1 MAQDDYAVLIAIENY
16 PNFKVGGNLKN
27 LEGPFND
34 LESIRLWLES
44 PQGGHVPHENIHVP
58 MSPIPPDPASPHPN
72 STDVKECFNKILK
85 ANMEK
90 KKLGRFYVYA
100 SGHGFSPKRD
110 QVSLF
115 TAEAWD
121 GSWDNVNLTL
131 WLLYFQELG
140 FFREYVLWADCC
152 LDLSRILSGFDGA
165 PVRDFHENMDEIVPT
180 NSFIAHAAL
189 RPLKAVEKQIPEA
202 NNEVHGIFTWTL
214 LEGLKGA
221 AVDAYGRVTARS
233 LGDWIRNAQVAR
245 LNQNEMS
252 KSEISLEPD
261 ILREDPGLILVRDLV
276 RKSYHVK
283 LRFPSARESE
293 KLSVTIWSGIPPQP
307 LDYKRELDMNKEA
320 EFNLEV
326 GLYIVEVTELKLRQ
340 GIEVTA
346 DWSEETDTKI
356 VERTGK
362 PVNLL
367 KNSKDKKNLFS
378 LNLIHDTV
386 TEIFV
391 IDPRFQLI
399 DRSVSS
405 LKIKL
410 PFGLYKLKTRKLR
423 NISEKIIL
431 LDEDYEVNN
440 AGAQFALP
448 MMAVA
453 PLPSSMA
460 TTKDQTAAF
469 TKQCSLRRELDSQ
482 GNEAALTVM
491 ARVSIE
497 ATDYLS
503 PSTLKPWEGV
513 RVVNQ
518 KGKLVLDLSQDGKKQ
533 ESDGAFAACTIA
545 LEPGV
550 YFLQQNYPDGIMLEQ
565 SLILSKGWGLEA
577 HMLRNVDAETHQ
589 LNSLTSISIH
599 MHRLDQASRNA
610 DEDTLTEACRLALVD
625 QRQFLNNEMKDK
637 LFKENG
643 NPLLAIIGA
652 HLLIIDNLNRG
663 TGLSELNTIVPNLRR
678 QLGDEHPD
686 VEAIS
691 LCCTD
696 ESLRTTKT
704 VRIPPMFERS
714 WRLLIDAKAKLITR
728 SLAER
733 ALAKSSSRPYLVW
746 STDES
751 IKDRSMNAL
760 ALATWSVP
768 PISTKASNVRTASFA
783 ADANLPMPASSLAT
797 TTSSN
802 VPSRVASKEAR
813 FRAKK
818 LKIPASLLPILEKKC
833 AELGNEQPGTYS

>member
-1 MAQDDYAVLIAIENY
+1 
-16 PNFKVGGNLKN
+16 
-27 LEGPFND
+27 
-34 LESIRLWLES
+34 
-44 PQGGHVPHENIHVP
+44 
-58 MSPIPPDPASPHPN
+58 
-72 STDVKECFNKILK
+72 
-85 ANMEK
+85 
-90 KKLGRFYVYA
+90 
-100 SGHGFSPKRD
+100 
-110 QVSLF
+110 
-115 TAEAWD
+115 
-121 GSWDNVNLTL
+121 
-131 WLLYFQELG
+131 LLYFQELG

-165 PVRDFHENMDEIVPT
+165 PIRDFHENMDEIVPT

-189 RPLKAVEKQIPEA
+189 RPLKAVEKPIPDA

-245 LNQNEMS
+245 LNQNEIS

-261 ILREDPGLILVRDLV
+261 ILREDPGLILVRDLL
-276 RKSYHVK
+276 RKSYRVK
-283 LRFPSARESE
+283 LRFPSAKASE
-293 KLSVTIWSGIPPQP
+293 KLSIKIWSGIPPNP
-307 LDYKRELDMNKEA
+307 LDQEIQLDINKEA
-320 EFNLEV
+320 EINLEA
-326 GLYIVEVTELKLRQ
+326 GLYLVEVIGLRLRQ
-340 GIEVTA
+340 GIGVTA
-346 DWSEETDTKI
+346 EWSEEKDTKI
-356 VERTGK
+356 IQTTGK
-362 PVNLL
+362 PVHFPA
-367 KNSKDKKNLFS
+367 NSNDHINLFT
-378 LNLIHDTV
+378 LNLVHGMV

-399 DRSVSS
+399 DRSISS

-410 PFGLYKLKTRKLR
+410 PFGLYKLKTRELR
-423 NISEKIIL
+423 TISEEIIL
-431 LDEDYEVNN
+431 LDEDYEVNH
-440 AGAQFALP
+440 AGPQHASTI
-448 MMAVA
+448 MSVA
-453 PLPSSMA
+453 PLPNSIA
-460 TTKDQTAAF
+460 TSKDQAAAF
-469 TKQCSLRRELDSQ
+469 TKQCSLRRELGSQ

-491 ARVSIE
+491 ARINSA
-497 ATDYLS
+497 ATEVHS
-503 PSTLKPWEGV
+503 TPTLKPWDGV

-518 KGKLVLDLSQDGKKQ
+518 KGKLVLDLSQDGKIQ
-533 ESDGAFAACTIA
+533 ESEGAFAACTIA

-577 HMLRNVDAETHQ
+577 HMLRHVDAETHQ

-625 QRQFLNNEMKDK
+625 QRQFLNNEMKER

-643 NPLLAIIGA
+643 NPLLAIVGA

-663 TGLSELNTIVPNLRR
+663 TCLSELNSIVPSLRR

-704 VRIPPMFERS
+704 VKIPPMFERS
-714 WRLLIDAKAKLITR
+714 WMLLIEAKAKLITR

-733 ALAKSSSRPYLVW
+733 AVATSSSRPYLVW
-746 STDES
+746 STDETIKERS
-751 IKDRSMNAL
+751 IIAL
-760 ALATWSVP
+760 AQATWLASP
-768 PISTKASNVRTASFA
+768 TFTKASNGPTASLA
-783 ADANLPMPASSLAT
+783 ADATLLMPASSLAT

-802 VPSRVASKEAR
+802 KPSRAASKEAR
-813 FRAKK
+813 FRAKN
-818 LKIPASLLPILEKKC
+818 LQIPASLLPILEKKC
-833 AELGNEQPGTYS
+833 AELGNEQPSTYS